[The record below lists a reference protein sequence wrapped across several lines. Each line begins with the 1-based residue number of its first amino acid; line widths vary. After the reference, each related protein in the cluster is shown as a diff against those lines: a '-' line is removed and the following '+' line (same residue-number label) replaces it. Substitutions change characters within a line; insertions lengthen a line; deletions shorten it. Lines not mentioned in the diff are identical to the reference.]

1 VRLLAYPWPGN
12 VRELRNVAD
21 RALALFDGYT
31 VRSEDLPLHIGNL
44 ESELS
49 HPHSSLSDDA
59 VSEFES
65 CPDNDV
71 ANLDLRAV
79 LKQHEIAIIRE
90 ALRRSAGNQRRAA
103 GLLRVPLRTLE
114 RKLRV
119 LGVRS
124 YAGH

>member
-1 VRLLAYPWPGN
+1 MKGVSR
-12 VRELRNVAD
+12 
-21 RALALFDGYT
+21 GY
-31 VRSEDLPLHIGNL
+31 SP
-44 ESELS
+44 
-49 HPHSSLSDDA
+49 
-59 VSEFES
+59 VSEVVLSEAAP
-65 CPDNDV
+65 CTEHEV

-90 ALRRSAGNQRRAA
+90 ALRRSQGNQRRAA

-119 LGVRS
+119 LGLRS